1 MRKILMFIATT
12 LFASCLLGL
21 VACGETPS
29 MKSTKGSV
37 ANESA
42 QSSPLRVTFVDVGKG
57 DCTLIQSGSEVVLID
72 TGYQNTADDVLA
84 RLKKDGVN
92 HLDAMII
99 THYDRDHIGG
109 IRTIGEDVD
118 VGTVYLPGYEGGD
131 KNYRSCIKAVKE
143 LGVPTQLVTEE
154 LALNVGGAHLV
165 VYPSD
170 VAYVHDTGNGEGND
184 NDASLVATLSN
195 GRDSFLFAGDLEEDG
210 IDAYLKAGHGRFG
223 VLKMPHHGEHA
234 SNTDEFLESVRPQ
247 FVVITDAEN
256 DPASKKTLKLL
267 QSMNAET
274 YRTSVD
280 GTVVVDSDGSGTY
293 KVSTQNEL

>member
-1 MRKILMFIATT
+1 MRKLFMLIATT
-12 LFASCLLGL
+12 LFASCLLSL
-21 VACGETPS
+21 SACGEAPTMEP
-29 MKSTKGSV
+29 TKRSV

-42 QSSPLRVTFVDVGKG
+42 QSLPLRVTFVDVGKG
-57 DCTLIQSGSEVVLID
+57 DCTLIQSGSEAVLID

-131 KNYRSCIKAVKE
+131 KNYRSCISSAKE
-143 LGVPTQLVTEE
+143 LGAPSQSVTKEVDLSVGSAR
-154 LALNVGGAHLV
+154 LAIFPPG
-165 VYPSD
+165 
-170 VAYVHDTGNGEGND
+170 VAYVRDTGNGEGND
-184 NDASLVATLSN
+184 NDVSLVAALSN

-210 IDAYLKAGHGRFG
+210 IDAYLKAGHGRFD

-267 QSMNAET
+267 KSADAQT

-280 GTVVVDSDGSGTY
+280 GTVVIESDGTGTY
-293 KVSTQNEL
+293 EVSTQSE